1 MCACLAL
8 FVDPLASLFYHAYG
22 DGGHVGEQLSM
33 MAAITM
39 ALPRYDIHA
48 KTLTPEPNVTDICVH
63 ACRGKV
69 HKINNEVQKKRLT
82 P

>member
-1 MCACLAL
+1 MSIYDANNKMCACLAL
-8 FVDPLASLFYHAYG
+8 FVDPLAPLFYHG

-48 KTLTPEPNVTDICVH
+48 KTSTPEPNV
-63 ACRGKV
+63 
-69 HKINNEVQKKRLT
+69 IN
-82 P
+82 